1 LKKEFDIRDDW
12 LSFELHP
19 ETPPEGIAYAERFP
33 GADVEAMYENI
44 RKRGDE
50 FGIKFGPRL
59 LLSNSRMSLE
69 ASEYARDMGKYEL
82 FHERIFYTYFTESK
96 DIGSLEVLTESAR
109 VCGLDTD
116 ELMKALKDR
125 RYAHRLEDSRKG
137 AGQIRLT
144 GVPTFIINKGT
155 KIVGAQQI
163 AVFRDLF
170 KKIGGKQL

>member
-1 LKKEFDIRDDW
+1 M
-12 LSFELHP
+12 HP
-19 ETPPEGIAYAERFP
+19 ETPPEGIPYAKRFA
-33 GADVEAMYENI
+33 GADINGMYENI

-82 FHERIFYTYFTESK
+82 FHERLFYTYFTESK

-116 ELMKALKDR
+116 ELLKALKEG
-125 RYAHRLEDSRKG
+125 RYAHRLEESRKE
-137 AGQIRLT
+137 AEKISLT
-144 GVPTFIINKGT
+144 GVPTFIINEKT
-155 KIVGAQQI
+155 EVVGAQQI
-163 AVFRDLF
+163 AVFRDTLRE
-170 KKIGGKQL
+170 KG